1 MGAGV
6 RKPAHEQTSQ
16 AWPVKKEG
24 GKFDGRDGGVVVTAY
39 IRAEITRWV
48 SDDCPGFVECRFADR
63 FGREWVVVE
72 KAPVLTDAG
81 LRSDS
86 RYPQP
91 VLIACEVVARRQD
104 DAGREI
110 VDITTEIPWAIET
123 TDGTTSFELFAEQL
137 QSDPNNTT
145 TATGP
150 IGCR

>member
-1 MGAGV
+1 L
-6 RKPAHEQTSQ
+6 
-16 AWPVKKEG
+16 
-24 GKFDGRDGGVVVTAY
+24 DGRDGGVVVTAY

-72 KAPVLTDAG
+72 KAPVLTGAE

-91 VLIACEVVARRQD
+91 VLIACEVLARRQD

-110 VDITTEIPWAIET
+110 TDITTEIPWAIEA
-123 TDGTTSFELFAEQL
+123 TDGTTSFQLFAEQL
-137 QSDPNNTT
+137 QSDPNNT
-145 TATGP
+145 
-150 IGCR
+150 